1 VVVIIATV
9 AERFG
14 MLVKL
19 FGDRAAASLLFAG
32 DADYAIELHCW
43 GKSIAGQWKAEVTP
57 LDADD
62 FLPDDRLCLFL
73 GVLT

>member
-1 VVVIIATV
+1 MASDIVDCWFEA
-9 AERFG
+9 
-14 MLVKL
+14 LVKL
-19 FGDRAAASLLFAG
+19 LGDRAARSLLFAG

-43 GKSIAGQWKAEVTP
+43 GKSVAGQWKAEVTP